1 MNRPARELSATMAAA
16 IFRGNE
22 HITIER
28 VPIPRVDE
36 GEVLVRV
43 GKTAL
48 CGSDFKLWHKGAE
61 FTAGHEIFGR
71 VEQPGHRLH
80 DQRCCIYIPLHCG
93 HCASC
98 RRGDTQMCLEVSSL
112 IGWNRPGG
120 YAEYVLV
127 PENCLLPVPDDIEDR
142 LAPLLLDTIGTSAHA
157 VRFAGRTVP
166 PGEGSSVLV
175 TGAGPVGLG
184 VVLALQAVGYDDI
197 LVSDPNEERL
207 DIARSFG
214 ARPHP
219 TDDTSRLFA
228 LIVECSGAHA
238 ARNRGIN
245 VVLPGGAV
253 VLVGENAAPWTI
265 TEDKVFRRKDFHMIR
280 TFYFP
285 KSDLDLNIALLRAH
299 KNRYASL
306 IDAEFGLDALPDA
319 FARFAH
325 GEYVKPL
332 LAME

>member
-1 MNRPARELSATMAAA
+1 MNRAGSGINTTMAAA
-16 IFRGNE
+16 VFHGDER
-22 HITIER
+22 ITIER
-28 VPIPRVDE
+28 IPLPRVGE
-36 GEVLVRV
+36 GEVLMRV

-80 DQRCCIYIPLHCG
+80 DTRCCVYIPLHCG

-98 RRGDTQMCLEVSSL
+98 RRGDTQMCLETSCL

-120 YAEYVLV
+120 YAEYVPV
-127 PENCLLPVPDDIEDR
+127 PESCLLPVPEDIEDR

-157 VRFAGRTVP
+157 VRFAGRVMP
-166 PGEGSSVLV
+166 PNEAASVLV

-184 VVLALQAVGYDDI
+184 VVLALQTLGYRNI
-197 LVSDPNEERL
+197 LISDPNDERL
-207 DIARSFG
+207 AIARSFG

-219 TDDTSRLFA
+219 IDDTSRLFP

-245 VVLPGGAV
+245 VVLPGGAI
-253 VLVGENAAPWTI
+253 VLVGENAAAWMI

-285 KSDLDLNIALLRAH
+285 KADLGPNIALLRAH
-299 KNRYASL
+299 RDCYERL
-306 IDAEFGLDALPDA
+306 VDAEFGLDALPDA
-319 FARFAH
+319 FVRFAR

-332 LAME
+332 LTMA